1 MFNNMVMT
9 SKMKPKGAGL
19 RYHRFS
25 VPYTFSVSEYTNPF
39 NSSSGLGLVTRLTA
53 IVVKKLA
60 IQEKEATMNACPIP
74 LLMGYTGDIHPPF
87 PSAMV
92 RPWVMDML

>member
-1 MFNNMVMT
+1 MMFSKMVMT
-9 SKMKPKGAGL
+9 SKMIPNGAGL

-25 VPYTFSVSEYTNPF
+25 VPYTFSVSEYTNPL

-60 IQEKEATMNACPIP
+60 IQENEATMNAWPIP
-74 LLMGYTGDIHPPF
+74 LLMG
-87 PSAMV
+87 
-92 RPWVMDML
+92 